1 MTPREIIDIL
11 YPETDPFASQENF
24 DRAHHRDIVAM
35 SLEAIEA
42 ELFLARLRA
51 STLIHHRI
59 GEPSDWLVER
69 RRRLAQAAAKRRGLR
84 L

>member
-1 MTPREIIDIL
+1 VTPKQIIDIL

-42 ELFLARLRA
+42 ELLLAQLRA
-51 STLIHHRI
+51 SILIHHRI

-69 RRRLAQAAAKRRGLR
+69 RRRLTQAAAKRRSAR
-84 L
+84 